1 MYYYFPDATI
11 ACFEALYLLKKGIPE
26 KNLERLFQP
35 NSSSSL
41 QAYLSPEITKD
52 CILRILTIYEDNRE
66 FLPEPEPGVES
77 SLSLRKINTKLRNYI
92 AFYESKFGSLD
103 STEEYVGEVK
113 FAMEPMSPQRF
124 PHTSLI
130 LLQANIARKEWLA
143 AESEPRLKPTKPFGK
158 KGKGAKATGKVA
170 AKTVETTVEK
180 PKAEEENLPKD
191 VPLPFSIHPPAS
203 MWTYFVPSKLPSNR
217 NTAFVY
223 SEAVRFFVETGVVGQ
238 AIPIPN
244 ALPVRNIDS
253 TGLPTK
259 RAVYGISLM
268 IALNDILYSEVSRER
283 ISKLLPGTTTV
294 LSKLDMQTHVFRF
307 VGLGSTFVNVFG
319 RLFSSNEQVKSNDTD
334 CVILLHPDLDPTTY
348 QNVYNGIVSIVS
360 SILCPSHEIGSNIVD
375 IRTLKTQLSYVTS
388 PVNVSFFQNY
398 GYFPR
403 KGSSTERIHMNIS
416 LFKVYEYSIASTI
429 LDVSIY
435 LRTNPR
441 LREVW
446 NLFSVD
452 AAEFHSVPM
461 PNPVALMIEM
471 YNASKLDVRS
481 EEEGG
486 KSLAR
491 KAKVMFLQRVL
502 PKNVVDAFPRT
513 DEYTNTL
520 RELYPVVGGSESR
533 ENKRKSTKR

>member
-1 MYYYFPDATI
+1 
-11 ACFEALYLLKKGIPE
+11 
-26 KNLERLFQP
+26 
-35 NSSSSL
+35 
-41 QAYLSPEITKD
+41 
-52 CILRILTIYEDNRE
+52 
-66 FLPEPEPGVES
+66 
-77 SLSLRKINTKLRNYI
+77 
-92 AFYESKFGSLD
+92 
-103 STEEYVGEVK
+103 
-113 FAMEPMSPQRF
+113 
-124 PHTSLI
+124 
-130 LLQANIARKEWLA
+130 
-143 AESEPRLKPTKPFGK
+143 
-158 KGKGAKATGKVA
+158 
-170 AKTVETTVEK
+170 
-180 PKAEEENLPKD
+180 
-191 VPLPFSIHPPAS
+191 
-203 MWTYFVPSKLPSNR
+203 
-217 NTAFVY
+217 
-223 SEAVRFFVETGVVGQ
+223 
-238 AIPIPN
+238 
-244 ALPVRNIDS
+244 
-253 TGLPTK
+253 
-259 RAVYGISLM
+259 
-268 IALNDILYSEVSRER
+268 
-283 ISKLLPGTTTV
+283 
-294 LSKLDMQTHVFRF
+294 
-307 VGLGSTFVNVFG
+307 
-319 RLFSSNEQVKSNDTD
+319 VKSNDTD

-403 KGSSTERIHMNIS
+403 KGSSTERILMNIS

-533 ENKRKSTKR
+533 ESKRKSTKR